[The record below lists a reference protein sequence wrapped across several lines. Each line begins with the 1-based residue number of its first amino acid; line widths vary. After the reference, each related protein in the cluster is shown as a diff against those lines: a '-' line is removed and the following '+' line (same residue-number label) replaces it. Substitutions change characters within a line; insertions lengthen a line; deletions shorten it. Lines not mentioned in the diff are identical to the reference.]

1 MERNRWRIFPEKN
14 KNLPRKK
21 RTHVFPPKNSALE
34 VFFLACGN
42 NWPFLFLK
50 WGTWVHPSGG
60 STSIRCAAKKV
71 SPLLC
76 HFEIAKVGSEIG
88 WLKPVGGLE
97 TANGNGWR
105 YQAGWNSEGWRLYV
119 YIYIYVLYMDSW
131 IVMSGWSSRL
141 CCYFSGD
148 NGYCVIQDQG
158 TTWGTI
164 EYSSSLEFLL
174 GALYSCNIPVKF

>member
-1 MERNRWRIFPEKN
+1 MALPFFEVGNMSSSFGGFNFHQVRSKKSVATAVSFRDSQGGVRNWLVETRGWVGN
-14 KNLPRKK
+14 SQRKRLTISSRVK
-21 RTHVFPPKNSALE
+21 FRRLE
-34 VFFLACGN
+34 VIC
-42 NWPFLFLK
+42 
-50 WGTWVHPSGG
+50 
-60 STSIRCAAKKV
+60 
-71 SPLLC
+71 
-76 HFEIAKVGSEIG
+76 
-88 WLKPVGGLE
+88 
-97 TANGNGWR
+97 
-105 YQAGWNSEGWRLYV
+105 
-119 YIYIYVLYMDSW
+119 IYIYVLYMDSW

>member
-1 MERNRWRIFPEKN
+1 M
-14 KNLPRKK
+14 
-21 RTHVFPPKNSALE
+21 
-34 VFFLACGN
+34 
-42 NWPFLFLK
+42 
-50 WGTWVHPSGG
+50 G
-60 STSIRCAAKKV
+60 SD
-71 SPLLC
+71 
-76 HFEIAKVGSEIG
+76 IG
-88 WLKPVGGLE
+88 WLKPVGGKQPRE
-97 TANGNGWR
+97 TVDDIKPGEIPKVGG
-105 YQAGWNSEGWRLYV
+105 YM

-131 IVMSGWSSRL
+131 IVMGGWSSRL